1 MVSVVF
7 LFVFDKYIYSYIPI
21 YITDHFT
28 PLFTWGIILYVG
40 TQNSMSLWRPQ
51 TGVSLWRLQTGRCTP
66 LDKGTNIST
75 VWWFLLY
82 DWVLK
87 YVHAD
92 TFHQIYTPSSLGP
105 FLHPSLSPS
114 LLHPPSLPPPPSFIP
129 PPPPPFFILSS
140 LLPPSSFPPPSLF
153 HLPPSFPSLTHPMWE
168 NTWLPLT
175 IIYTLSEQ
183 VKHTFHFG
191 WLKRL
196 WRTSTLVCVSR
207 GRVVWEES
215 SFDSATLLSCV
226 DAWSNM
232 HNNTHKITG

>member
-129 PPPPPFFILSS
+129 PPPLHPFLSPPSFILPSP
-140 LLPPSSFPPPSLF
+140 LPFSPPSLLS
-153 HLPPSFPSLTHPMWE
+153 LPYTSNVREHMVTTYNNIYIIRASQAY
-168 NTWLPLT
+168 LPLWLT
-175 IIYTLSEQ
+175 EEAVENIDTGVRITWEGCLGGVKLWQCHLAQLCGCLEQ
-183 VKHTFHFG
+183 H
-191 WLKRL
+191 
-196 WRTSTLVCVSR
+196 
-207 GRVVWEES
+207 
-215 SFDSATLLSCV
+215 A
-226 DAWSNM
+226 
-232 HNNTHKITG
+232 